1 MSTDTLQPENAVVL
15 QDAQMPKKAGGGTE
29 KQYRFGFLLV
39 PNFTLIGFAS
49 AIEPLRM
56 ANMVARTKRYQWTII
71 TSDGQEVVASNGVR
85 ILPDCSIADTPALDA
100 LFVCGP
106 NPIPLKGDLQLLV
119 WLQKL
124 SHQGTALGGICTGSY
139 LLARAG
145 LLDGYRCTIH
155 WENADS
161 LLADFRGI
169 VVSGKI
175 FEIDRDRYT
184 CGGGISPVDMMITLI
199 GTQPG
204 GKELAATVAE
214 LLLCER
220 IRTSSDMQRI
230 PLRQKIG
237 TSQPKLSEAVAL
249 MESNLEEPL
258 TVDEL
263 ANYVNLSS
271 RQLERLFHEHLGC
284 TPGSYYLELRL
295 VHARQLLLR
304 TGQPIIDVADACGFA
319 SVAHFTRRY
328 SEFFGI
334 PPGRERRLGS
344 L

>member
-1 MSTDTLQPENAVVL
+1 
-15 QDAQMPKKAGGGTE
+15 
-29 KQYRFGFLLV
+29 
-39 PNFTLIGFAS
+39 
-49 AIEPLRM
+49 M
-56 ANMVARTKRYQWTII
+56 ANMTARNMHFEWITITADGNEVA
-71 TSDGQEVVASNGVR
+71 ASNGLRVQ
-85 ILPDCSIADTPALDA
+85 PNCSIADAPVLDA

-106 NPIPLKGDLQLLV
+106 NPVPAKENLKIQD

-124 SHQGTALGGICTGSY
+124 DRQGIPLGGICTGSY

-155 WENADS
+155 WENAESFLD
-161 LLADFRGI
+161 DFRGI

-175 FEIDRDRYT
+175 FEIDRNRYT
-184 CGGGISPVDMMITLI
+184 CGGGITSIDMMITLI
-199 GTQPG
+199 GNLPE
-204 GKELAATVAE
+204 GKELAASVAE
-214 LLLCER
+214 LLICER
-220 IRTSSDMQRI
+220 VRSSSDAQRI

-263 ANYVNLSS
+263 ANYVGLSS
-271 RQLERLFHEHLGC
+271 RQLERLFNEHLKC

-295 VHARQLLLR
+295 IHARQLLLR
-304 TGQPIIDVADACGFA
+304 TKQSIIDVADACGFA

-334 PPGRERRLGS
+334 PPGKERRLS
-344 L
+344 SS